1 MPNAYAY
8 VRYSS
13 TVQSLGD
20 AVDRQISPLK
30 AFTLETGVEV
40 VETIIDEG
48 VSSFRGDNANKGKFK
63 EVLARIERGVIRSG
77 DYLVVESIDRI
88 TRQRVLDGV
97 DLLQGILR
105 SGVKIYT
112 TTDLKCY
119 SYEDPSKD
127 FENLIMIS
135 LIAKRANE
143 ESEIKSKRRK
153 SAWNKAKLA
162 ANTSSKK
169 FNAHNPPYGYCYDAA
184 TEQFVVVKDE
194 ASEIRM
200 IFELLKTMGVSNA
213 TRKVNVS
220 SKRKWTGRQVA
231 LMIENKYPLGMLMSQ
246 KRDEKGKK
254 IFIEYIEN
262 YYPKIITQTAFNE
275 AVASMRNRQDR
286 KHYGNTT
293 VGSTNIFRHVIKCA
307 DCGETMLFEKQTNQK
322 GILYPYFNC
331 FTRKE
336 LKGQCDQRFRFDLAF
351 GMLLHTMQVMTSV
364 PTPGFRSYKFT
375 MNEAEKKRWFEVRQA
390 ASPTQGIGSIKFK
403 VDPKER
409 SDRLA
414 GMAVFGNDLNS
425 FLADDKS
432 SQEVLG
438 KELAAASEVLA
449 GLKGTYENYEK
460 SVDGLDGNIP
470 RIIVNNM
477 KKLEVAIDDQVKLV
491 DKLSGEYGASVTNI
505 KLTTYEDVIERFRTE
520 KGRLEL
526 NQFFKASNIVFKFKY
541 DKVARGLHMWISRKD
556 QVISSLSSKF
566 PLHKP
571 LARFGIPRLADLYE
585 QI

>member
-13 TVQSLGD
+13 TVQSSGD
-20 AVDRQISPLK
+20 SVDRQTSPLK
-30 AFTLETGVEV
+30 AFERETGVDI

-63 EVLARIERGVIRSG
+63 EVLAKIEREVIRRG

-97 DLLQGILR
+97 ELLQNILKA
-105 SGVKIYT
+105 GVKIYT
-112 TTDLKCY
+112 TTDSRCY
-119 SYEDPSKD
+119 SYDDPDRD

-162 ANTSSKK
+162 ASESGKK
-169 FNAHNPPYGYCYDAA
+169 FNAHNPPYGYRYDVI
-184 TEQFVVVKDE
+184 TEQFVIAEDE

-213 TRKVNVS
+213 TRRVNVS
-220 SKRKWTGRQVA
+220 SKRKWTSRQVA

-246 KRDEKGKK
+246 KRNEKGEKV
-254 IFIEYIEN
+254 FVEYIDE
-262 YYPKIITQTAFNE
+262 YYPKIISQTAFNE

-286 KHYGNTT
+286 KDYGNTT
-293 VGSTNIFRHVIKCA
+293 IGSTNIFRHVIKCA
-307 DCGETMLFEKQTNQK
+307 ECGETMMFEKQKNQK
-322 GILYPYFNC
+322 GVMYPYFNC

-351 GMLLHTMQVMTSV
+351 GMLLHGMQVIQS
-364 PTPGFRSYKFT
+364 K
-375 MNEAEKKRWFEVRQA
+375 
-390 ASPTQGIGSIKFK
+390 ASPGVIRYEFETDGKKK
-403 VDPKER
+403 VAQPNGHINSTVVKRMKMDPIVR
-409 SDRLA
+409 SARRTSMT
-414 GMAVFGNDLNS
+414 GFGDEFSS
-425 FLADDKS
+425 FLSDDKKS
-432 SQEVLG
+432 RELLG
-438 KELAAASEVLA
+438 SNLAEASEVLA
-449 GLKGTYENYEK
+449 GLKEKYENIEK
-460 SVDGLDGNIP
+460 SLDGFDGKIP
-470 RIIVNNM
+470 MPII
-477 KKLEVAIDDQVKLV
+477 KRLESLEIAIDDQVALI
-491 DKLSGEYGASVTNI
+491 DKLSDEYESSVTDI
-505 KLTTYEDVIERFRTE
+505 KLTTIDDVVEQFRTE
-520 KGRLEL
+520 EGRLKL
-526 NQFFKASNIVFKFKY
+526 NQFFKASKIVFKFRY
-541 DKVARGLHMWISRKD
+541 DKSTRSLHMWVNRDTQEILSISR
-556 QVISSLSSKF
+556 KF

-571 LARFGIPRLADLYE
+571 LSHFGIPRLADLYE

>member
-13 TVQSLGD
+13 TVQSSGD
-20 AVDRQISPLK
+20 SVDRQISPLK

-63 EVLARIERGVIRSG
+63 EILARIDRGVIRSG

-97 DLLQGILR
+97 ELLQGILKN
-105 SGVKIYT
+105 GVKIYT
-112 TTDLKCY
+112 TIDLRCY
-119 SYEDPSKD
+119 SYEDPAKD

-162 ANTSSKK
+162 ASESGKK
-169 FNAHNPPYGYCYDAA
+169 FNVHNPPYGYCYDAE
-184 TEQFVVVKDE
+184 TDKFVIVEEE

-213 TRKVNVS
+213 TRRVNTN
-220 SKRKWTGRQVA
+220 SKRKWTGRQVS
-231 LMIENKYPLGMLMSQ
+231 LMIESKYPLGMLMSQ
-246 KRDEKGKK
+246 KRNENGKK
-254 IFIEYIEN
+254 IFIEYIED

-275 AVASMRNRQDR
+275 AVVSMRNRKDR

-293 VGSTNIFRHVIKCA
+293 IGSTNIFRHVIKCA
-307 DCGETMLFEKQTNQK
+307 DCGETMMFEKQTNQK

-351 GMLLHTMQVMTSV
+351 GMLLHAMQAITPEPRSV
-364 PTPGFRSYKFT
+364 IRRFTYT
-375 MNEAEKKRWFEVRQA
+375 MNEAERKRWVEVREAQ
-390 ASPTQGIGSIKFK
+390 SPTQGITYKKFQT
-403 VDPKER
+403 DPKER
-409 SDRLA
+409 SERRA
-414 GMAVFGNDLNS
+414 GMDVFGNDLNS
-425 FLADDKS
+425 FLADDKNL
-432 SQEVLG
+432 QETLG
-438 KELAAASEVLA
+438 KELAAASEILA

-460 SVDGLDGNIP
+460 SVAGLDGNIP
-470 RIIVNNM
+470 KIIVNNM
-477 KKLEVAIDDQVKLV
+477 NKLEVDIDNQSELV
-491 DKLSGEYGASVTNI
+491 DKLSGEYGASVTEI
-505 KLTTYEDVIERFRTE
+505 KLTTYEDVIERFSTE

-526 NQFFKASNIVFKFKY
+526 NQFFKSSGIQFKFRY
-541 DKVARGLHMWISRKD
+541 DKVARGLHMWVSRKG
-556 QVISSLSSKF
+556 QEILSVSGKF

-571 LARFGIPRLADLYE
+571 LARFGIQRLADLYE

>member
-13 TVQSLGD
+13 TVQSSGD
-20 AVDRQISPLK
+20 SVDRQTSPLK
-30 AFTLETGVEV
+30 AFERETGVDI

-63 EVLARIERGVIRSG
+63 EVLARIERGVIRRG

-97 DLLQGILR
+97 ELLQNILKA
-105 SGVKIYT
+105 GVKIYT
-112 TTDLKCY
+112 TTDSRCY
-119 SYEDPSKD
+119 SYDDPDRD

-162 ANTSSKK
+162 ASESGKK
-169 FNAHNPPYGYCYDAA
+169 FNAHNPPYGYRYDVI
-184 TEQFVVVKDE
+184 TEQFVIAEDE

-213 TRKVNVS
+213 TRRVNVS
-220 SKRKWTGRQVA
+220 SKRKWTSRQVA

-246 KRDEKGKK
+246 KRNEKGEKV
-254 IFIEYIEN
+254 FVEYIDE
-262 YYPKIITQTAFNE
+262 YYPKIISQTAFNE

-286 KHYGNTT
+286 KDYGNTT
-293 VGSTNIFRHVIKCA
+293 IGSTNIFRHVIKCA
-307 DCGETMLFEKQTNQK
+307 ECGETMMFEKQKNQK
-322 GILYPYFNC
+322 GVMYPYFNC

-351 GMLLHTMQVMTSV
+351 GMLLHGMQVIQS
-364 PTPGFRSYKFT
+364 K
-375 MNEAEKKRWFEVRQA
+375 
-390 ASPTQGIGSIKFK
+390 ASPGVIRYEFETDGKKK
-403 VDPKER
+403 VAQPNGHINSTVVKRMKMDPIVR
-409 SDRLA
+409 SARRTSMT
-414 GMAVFGNDLNS
+414 GFGDEFSS
-425 FLADDKS
+425 FLSDDKKS
-432 SQEVLG
+432 RELLG
-438 KELAAASEVLA
+438 SNLAEASEVLA
-449 GLKGTYENYEK
+449 GLKEKYENIEK
-460 SVDGLDGNIP
+460 SLDGFDGKIP
-470 RIIVNNM
+470 MPII
-477 KKLEVAIDDQVKLV
+477 KRLESLEIAIDDQVALI
-491 DKLSGEYGASVTNI
+491 DKLSDEYESSVTDI
-505 KLTTYEDVIERFRTE
+505 KLTTIDDVVEQFRTE
-520 KGRLEL
+520 EGRLKL
-526 NQFFKASNIVFKFKY
+526 NQFFKASKIVFKFRY
-541 DKVARGLHMWISRKD
+541 DKSTRSLHMWVNRDTQEILSISR
-556 QVISSLSSKF
+556 KF

-571 LARFGIPRLADLYE
+571 LSHFGIPRLADLYE